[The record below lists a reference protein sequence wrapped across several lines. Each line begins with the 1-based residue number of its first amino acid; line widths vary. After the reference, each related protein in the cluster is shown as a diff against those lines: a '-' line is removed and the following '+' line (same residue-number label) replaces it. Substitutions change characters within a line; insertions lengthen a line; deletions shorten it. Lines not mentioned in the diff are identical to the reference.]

1 MNTRATI
8 VARTHPKDL
17 LKEIAGGGA
26 AAGAQ
31 VENLVLTP
39 GVLNASLVARMA
51 ERRSFA
57 DLPV

>member
-31 VENLVLTP
+31 VESLVLTP
-39 GVLNASLVARMA
+39 GVLNASLVLAMV